1 MMNPY
6 QSPQHEPPKSPDA
19 GLNLAALLVWLTAGV
34 LGIVMG
40 LIVLWTAWAN
50 GTSMGRASFFGAFEI
65 GVGVLVLAHLKTIR
79 GILFRRN
86 P

>member
-1 MMNPY
+1 MNPY

-19 GLNLAALLVWLTAGV
+19 GPNLAAFLAWLASGV
-34 LGIVMG
+34 LGIVVG
-40 LIVLWTAWAN
+40 VIILWTAWAN
-50 GTSMGRASFFGAFEI
+50 GTSMSRASFFGALEI
-65 GVGVLVLAHLKTIR
+65 GVGVLVLAHLKTVR